1 MEHEITNSE
10 IWSTKRTLTVI
21 VAVSITIGVVSA
33 VSRALLNSHIQD
45 FSNPVVELLGAT
57 AVLGLFIALL
67 ALNTRLQIELDE
79 SEFAYQAMLENRQ
92 K

>member
-33 VSRALLNSHIQD
+33 VARALLNSHIQD

-57 AVLGLFIALL
+57 TVLGLFVALL

-79 SEFAYQAMLENRQ
+79 SEFAYQTMLENRQ